1 MQSDIIIPLIPF
13 NDSPI
18 AFLCFHKASN
28 KSVSSSTTKEEEI
41 IMGYLLFSPKKA
53 YLVKMEA
60 VLVQLSENLSF
71 HYSLL
76 EYSLLLPLVALH
88 APSQPIFLRL

>member
-53 YLVKMEA
+53 YLVK
-60 VLVQLSENLSF
+60 LSENLSF

-76 EYSLLLPLVALH
+76 EYSLFLPLVALH